1 MNIWRPSLSQYS
13 SALTYY
19 IGQREKLCR
28 ALLWRD
34 PRLNSQI
41 TIRIA
46 GCEASSVHIFPTSEY
61 FWKFSQKWCNLVEM
75 WNVMIHN
82 AHTHTPGR
90 HENTW
95 LNILPHIY
103 LTRPSFMYYVFIP
116 FLSPMVKFCFK
127 RILVKTDFYFLNF
140 WITYC
145 IFWTKI

>member
-1 MNIWRPSLSQYS
+1 MWLVWLIWKCGSMWLAVCDVMQVNQMSPLFVSACDTSTTSLVSLSTFNPHPFYSVFLGLIFWRGISKEMNILRPSMSQYS

-46 GCEASSVHIFPTSEY
+46 GCEVSSVHIFPTSEY

-82 AHTHTPGR
+82 
-90 HENTW
+90 
-95 LNILPHIY
+95 
-103 LTRPSFMYYVFIP
+103 
-116 FLSPMVKFCFK
+116 
-127 RILVKTDFYFLNF
+127 
-140 WITYC
+140 
-145 IFWTKI
+145 